1 MGPANFLH
9 NVALDA
15 KQCAMTAETISY
27 DYALSTDACK
37 RFMDNGLKTNDMLD
51 DEYKEEVRE
60 NKPSLLFQIR
70 DDFNTMS
77 ESARRMKHLSQ
88 Q

>member
-1 MGPANFLH
+1 MGPANFFH

-27 DYALSTDACK
+27 DYAL
-37 RFMDNGLKTNDMLD
+37 DNGLKTNDMLG
-51 DEYKEEVRE
+51 DEYKEAVRE